1 MGLTFDRFF
10 ELSPSFMLVVDLDGR
25 IVAINGALLEALGQ
39 GEAELRGRSIAEL
52 LHPDD
57 VEASAMARRQA
68 GSGGKVIDAERRMRR
83 RDGTYLLTS
92 WRATAEDG
100 LIYSVGVDLTQS
112 RRIERLNQEAQALAK
127 VGGFERDLE
136 RGERYWT
143 PETYRLLEVS
153 PEADV
158 GLETM
163 LQRLAPSQQQVLMQA
178 MAAAQTTGQP
188 AEVTV
193 EWRRLDGSL
202 RFLRVVVHTEVKDG
216 RPSRVVG
223 ALQDVTNLRLAEQAH
238 QDSEERYRA
247 LYERTPAMLHSID
260 REGRLIYVSDRWLE
274 ILGYT
279 RAEVIGR
286 RSTEFLTEASRTYA
300 REVVLPEFLR
310 TGRCEDVEYQFL
322 TKDGRVVDVLLS
334 ATSERDE
341 AGEVR
346 QSLAVLAD
354 VTEKKR
360 ADAALLASLQEKEV
374 LLKEVHHRV
383 KNNLQV
389 ITSLLSLQ
397 AQRVDSTSAA
407 ILIDA
412 QNRVRAMAQ
421 VHERLY
427 LSADLARVDFGAYL
441 DELLLEL
448 RRALHRPGVE
458 VIGRAPGLH
467 LSVETAIPCGLII
480 NELVG
485 NALKHAFPDGRP
497 GKVEV
502 ELVAAGPGLVLTVE
516 DNGIGSPDPRG
527 RGTMG
532 WRLVERL
539 VGQLGG
545 TVELRSPPGTMV
557 RVQFR
562 SAQGPTS

>member
-1 MGLTFDRFF
+1 
-10 ELSPSFMLVVDLDGR
+10 MLVVDLAGR
-25 IVAINGALLEALGQ
+25 IVASNRALLDALGRE
-39 GEAELRGRSIAEL
+39 EAELVGRPIAEI

-57 VEASAMARRQA
+57 VAASAAARQRA
-68 GSGGKVIDAERRMRR
+68 GSGGRVIDAERRMRR

-92 WRATAEDG
+92 WRATAEAG

-112 RRIERLNQEAQALAK
+112 RRIERLNEEAQALAK

-143 PETYRLLEVS
+143 AETYRLLDV
-153 PEADV
+153 PPGADI

-163 LQRLAPSQQQVLMQA
+163 FRRLSPDQQRALQEALTESQG
-178 MAAAQTTGQP
+178 TGQP
-188 AEVTV
+188 AEVV
-193 EWRRLDGSL
+193 LEWPRSDGGL
-202 RFLRVVVHTEVKDG
+202 RFLRVVIHTEVADG
-216 RPSRVVG
+216 RPTRVVG
-223 ALQDVTNLRLAEQAH
+223 ALQDVTSLRLAEQAR
-238 QDSEERYRA
+238 QDSEQRYQA

-274 ILGYT
+274 TLGY
-279 RAEVIGR
+279 RRPEVIGR
-286 RSTEFLTEASRTYA
+286 RSTEFLTEASKKYA
-300 REVVLPEFLR
+300 REVVLPVFLR
-310 TGRCEDVEYQFL
+310 TGRCEDVEYQFV
-322 TKDGRVVDVLLS
+322 TKAGQILDVLLS

-341 AGEVR
+341 AGQVR
-346 QSLAVLAD
+346 QSLAVLTD
-354 VTEKKR
+354 VTAKKR
-360 ADAALLASLQEKEV
+360 ADDALLASLREKEV

-389 ITSLLSLQ
+389 ISSLLNLQ
-397 AQRVDSTSAA
+397 AQRVDSSSAA
-407 ILIDA
+407 TLIDA
-412 QNRVRAMAQ
+412 QSRVRAMAQ

-427 LSADLARVDFGAYL
+427 LSADLARVDFEAYL
-441 DELLLEL
+441 DELLPEL

-458 VIGRAPGLH
+458 VIGRAPGLE

-485 NALKHAFPDGRP
+485 NALKHAFPDGRA

-502 ELVAAGPGLVLTVE
+502 ELSSAGPTLVLTVE
-516 DNGIGSPDPRG
+516 DDGVGSPDPRG

-545 TVELRSPPGTMV
+545 TVELRSPPGTLV
-557 RVQFR
+557 RIQFP
-562 SAQGPTS
+562 APQGRAP

>member
-1 MGLTFDRFF
+1 
-10 ELSPSFMLVVDLDGR
+10 MLVVDLSGR
-25 IVAINGALLEALGQ
+25 IVTLNRAFLEALGHP
-39 GEAELRGRSIAEL
+39 EAELLGHSVSEF

-57 VEASAMARRQA
+57 VAASAQARRQV
-68 GSGGKVIDAERRMRR
+68 GSGEKVIDAERRMRR

-92 WRATAEDG
+92 WRAKAEDG
-100 LIYSVGVDLTQS
+100 LVYSVGVDLTQS

-143 PETYRLLEVS
+143 AETYRLLEVS
-153 PEADV
+153 PDAEV
-158 GLETM
+158 GLESM
-163 LQRLAPSQQQVLMQA
+163 LVRMAPEQQKRLRDA
-178 MAAAQTTGQP
+178 MAQAAGSGAP
-188 AEVTV
+188 AEVVV
-193 EWRRLDGSL
+193 EWRRTDGEL
-202 RFLRVVVHTEVKDG
+202 RYFRLVIHTELKDG

-238 QDSEERYRA
+238 QESEERYRA

-274 ILGYT
+274 TLGYG

-286 RSTEFLTEASRTYA
+286 RSTEFLTEASREYA
-300 REVVLPEFLR
+300 RSVVLPEFLR
-310 TGRCEDVEYQFL
+310 TGHCEDVEYQFV
-322 TKDGRVVDVLLS
+322 TKDGRTLDVLLS

-341 AGEVR
+341 AGQVR
-346 QSLAVLAD
+346 QSLAVLID
-354 VTEKKR
+354 VTAKKK
-360 ADAALLASLQEKEV
+360 ADTALLASLREKEV

-397 AQRVDSTSAA
+397 AQRVDPASAA

-427 LSADLARVDFGAYL
+427 LSPDLARVEFGAYL
-441 DELLLEL
+441 EELLLEL

-458 VIGRAPGLH
+458 VVGRAPGLQ

-485 NALKHAFPDGRP
+485 NALKHAFPEGRV
-497 GKVEV
+497 GKVLV
-502 ELVAAGPGLVLTVE
+502 ELVSDGAALVLTVE
-516 DNGIGSPDPRG
+516 DDGVGAADPRG

-539 VGQLGG
+539 AGQLGG
-545 TVELRSPPGTMV
+545 AVELRSPPGTRV
-557 RVQFR
+557 RVRFPGER
-562 SAQGPTS
+562 GVPS